1 MANMNE
7 IKERISGIQDILKI
21 TNAMYLISS
30 SKMKKARANWE
41 AMQPY
46 FDNIQTTVHHV
57 LKHTDNFSHPYFD
70 NGCDKPESQK
80 KYGYI
85 VVSGDK
91 GMCGSYNHNI
101 VKFAEA
107 EISKHKN
114 AGIFAVG
121 TAGRV
126 YFERIGANVDVEFLY
141 AVQNPTFEKAKEIAD
156 TITDHYLSGRL
167 DEVYIMEGDLP
178 DERYMTARFE
188 PSPHAVIDTIG
199 PNVAGG
205 LMYGVLTAA
214 YCAENNA
221 RMAAMDASTTSAR
234 NLITQLSLEYNR
246 ARQAAI
252 TQEISE
258 IVGGAKSL
266 SQKKG

>member
-46 FDNIQTTVHHV
+46 FDNIQTTVHHI

-107 EISKHKN
+107 AE
-114 AGIFAVG
+114 A
-121 TAGRV
+121 
-126 YFERIGANVDVEFLY
+126 LW
-141 AVQNPTFEKAKEIAD
+141 QD
-156 TITDHYLSGRL
+156 T
-167 DEVYIMEGDLP
+167 
-178 DERYMTARFE
+178 
-188 PSPHAVIDTIG
+188 
-199 PNVAGG
+199 
-205 LMYGVLTAA
+205 
-214 YCAENNA
+214 
-221 RMAAMDASTTSAR
+221 
-234 NLITQLSLEYNR
+234 SL
-246 ARQAAI
+246 
-252 TQEISE
+252 
-258 IVGGAKSL
+258 
-266 SQKKG
+266 